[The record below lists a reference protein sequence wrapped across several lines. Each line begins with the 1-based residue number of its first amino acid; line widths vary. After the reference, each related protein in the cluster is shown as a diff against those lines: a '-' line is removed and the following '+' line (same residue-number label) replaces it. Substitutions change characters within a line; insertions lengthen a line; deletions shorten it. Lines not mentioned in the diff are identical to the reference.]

1 MLKQITALL
10 SCAFL
15 CTQAHAYT
23 LQTVFKTDHFAV
35 NQVVLDEFEELDGEL
50 EYLIIR
56 DVQTKHRIEKKYQST
71 TVVFPFG
78 SDGLTGKINTPV
90 NGILT
95 VANYGSGEDKIVFN
109 KKKSTSSYA
118 GLYVSYD
125 FLVQMVDNR
134 ALNSLIPEILKMPL
148 VINKIVF
155 NKKKSTSSYAGLYVS
170 YDFLVQMVDNRALNS
185 LIPEILK
192 MPLVITDIPV
202 SLFSVDFR
210 NNKMITSKSK
220 AVILDIN
227 IMDSV
232 YYKAKEMA
240 KLKDKC
246 KVTVLSFTDRALPDV
261 PLYIASHG
269 ALNNMTCPGDK
280 SVKEQ
285 SSTDFNV
292 SEAK

>member
-1 MLKQITALL
+1 MLKQLTALL

-15 CTQAHAYT
+15 YTQAHAYT

-95 VANYGSGEDKIVFN
+95 VANYGSGED
-109 KKKSTSSYA
+109 
-118 GLYVSYD
+118 
-125 FLVQMVDNR
+125 
-134 ALNSLIPEILKMPL
+134 
-148 VINKIVF
+148 KIVF